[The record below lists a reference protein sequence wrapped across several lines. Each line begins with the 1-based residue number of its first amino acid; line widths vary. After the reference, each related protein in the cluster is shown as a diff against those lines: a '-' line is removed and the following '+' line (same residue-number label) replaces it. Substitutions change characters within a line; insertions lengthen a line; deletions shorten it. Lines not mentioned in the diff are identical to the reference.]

1 MGCASSSKDVFKYRH
16 NAIEKNNT
24 VTLDRL
30 LHDQTANTES
40 WNAEHTVRNNGIV
53 NRSRLLNILPEMWD
67 NCCRRSG
74 STSDLS
80 RDTVDAYS
88 PINRSDSP
96 LAQTPDN
103 FNNFMFGC
111 SKYIQDLRSN
121 TSLKKILLVT
131 SKDDSVWQSI
141 TTTARNLEWTVNRVT
156 STEEALECFH
166 KGNGVPTVAFV
177 DCRFQNDKTVD
188 AHQIARSLRSIRKNA
203 HVVLVALV
211 RKSLVLKNEKDVT
224 SILTSGFNKIIVE
237 TCNKNVWI
245 KELQQL
251 EKEDV
256 AMRSML
262 AQQDAVLAA
271 LDKTKDLVIIT
282 DLKHNIQYMNK
293 SGSVILGYGAEDVI
307 NKPLAVFHQLCDI
320 DQITKKLEKNIEW
333 DGKVSWKCKSG
344 EHVYLHCRASPFRSF
359 GKETTNYIYIQE
371 SIVDVHG
378 FPRGSVPSIRKGSYD
393 LKSINSD
400 DFSIIG
406 AQSARRQ
413 SLAKLHNLPLEAP
426 ITKVISLICTAQ
438 ENSNDQVV
446 QILDKVV
453 DILRVTEL
461 YSSHLKT
468 ENIKYDDPVTSDLIG
483 ALITQG
489 PVHVT
494 STRRSSNDSATVK
507 SQPYGLG
514 VAKMNFMTSVTPQI
528 KELLDMS
535 LYWDFN
541 VFKLEELTMK
551 RPLVHLGM
559 NLLTHFEVHKTLG
572 CDERT
577 LHAWL
582 TVIEGHYHAKNTYHN
597 STHAADVL
605 QATAM
610 FLEKDRIKRLL
621 DQLDEACCLIAAIT
635 HDIDHPGK
643 SSAFLCNSKNDLAI
657 LYNDI
662 SVLESHHAALTFKL
676 TTKDER
682 LNIFKGL
689 EKDTY
694 KVVRQNIIDMIL
706 ATEMTK
712 HFEHL
717 AKFVSVCN
725 KPSTLDEAPVDGLT
739 PSEVSPETIMPT
751 SAEEVNLVKRMLIK
765 CADVSNPTRP
775 LKMCVEWAKRIA
787 EEYFNQTDEEKLNH
801 LPVVMPMF
809 DRASCSIPKSQIG
822 FMDYIINDMFETWDS
837 FIDMP
842 EMLYYMRSNYQY
854 WKDLEEKGTI
864 SFNDIC
870 KMMTTTLPKIP
881 ESSGNH

>member
-1 MGCASSSKDVFKYRH
+1 MGCVSSSKDVYKYRH
-16 NAIEKNNT
+16 NTIEKNNT

-30 LHDQTANTES
+30 LHDQTANTEL
-40 WNAEHTVRNNGIV
+40 WDAEHRVNNNDIASRN
-53 NRSRLLNILPEMWD
+53 RLLDTLQEMWD

-74 STSDLS
+74 SASDLS

-96 LAQTPDN
+96 LTQTTDN

-111 SKYIQDLRSN
+111 SKFIQDLHSN
-121 TSLKKILLVT
+121 YSLKKILVVT

-141 TTTARNLEWTVNRVT
+141 STTAKNLEWTVNRVT
-156 STEEALECFH
+156 NTEEALECFH

-177 DCRFQNDKTVD
+177 DCRFQNDKAID
-188 AHQIARSLRSIRKNA
+188 AYQLARSLRSIRKNA

-211 RKSLVLKNEKDVT
+211 RKSLVLRNEKDVT

-256 AMRSML
+256 AMRSIL

-293 SGSVILGYGAEDVI
+293 SGSVILGYGAEDMI
-307 NKPLAVFHQLCDI
+307 NKPLAIFHQLGDI

-344 EHVYLHCRASPFRSF
+344 EHVYLHCRASPFRPF

-371 SIVDVHG
+371 SIVDIHG

-400 DFSIIG
+400 G

-582 TVIEGHYHAKNTYHN
+582 TVVESHYHAKNTYHN

-725 KPSTLDEAPVDGLT
+725 KPSTLDEVPVDGLT

-881 ESSGNH
+881 ESGGNH

>member
-1 MGCASSSKDVFKYRH
+1 
-16 NAIEKNNT
+16 
-24 VTLDRL
+24 
-30 LHDQTANTES
+30 
-40 WNAEHTVRNNGIV
+40 
-53 NRSRLLNILPEMWD
+53 MWD
-67 NCCRRSG
+67 NCCRRRRG
-74 STSDLS
+74 SPTDVS
-80 RDTVDAYS
+80 RGTGGDAYS

-96 LAQTPDN
+96 LAQTPEN
-103 FNNFMFGC
+103 SFVFGC
-111 SKYIQDLRSN
+111 SKHMQDVRPNS
-121 TSLKKILLVT
+121 TLKKILLVAP
-131 SKDDSVWQSI
+131 KEDSVWQ
-141 TTTARNLEWTVNRVT
+141 TMETVAGHLDWAVDRVN
-156 STEEALECFH
+156 SSEEALECFH
-166 KGNGVPTVAFV
+166 KGNSVPAVVFV
-177 DCRFQNDKTVD
+177 DCRYQNDKAVD
-188 AHQIARSLRSIRKNA
+188 GHQIARSLRSMKRNA

-211 RKSLVLKNEKDVT
+211 RKSLVERNEKDVT
-224 SILTSGFNKIIVE
+224 SILASGFNKIIVE
-237 TCNKNVWI
+237 TYNKNLWI

-251 EKEDV
+251 EREDMAV
-256 AMRSML
+256 RSML

-271 LDKTKDLVIIT
+271 MDKTKDLVIIT

-293 SGSVILGYGAEDVI
+293 SGTSILGYGAEDML
-307 NKPLAVFHQLCDI
+307 NKPLPLFHQLGEI

-333 DGKVSWKCKSG
+333 EGKVSWKCKNG
-344 EHVYLHCRASPFRSF
+344 EHVYLQCRAFPFRAF
-359 GKETTNYIYIQE
+359 GKETTNYVYVQE
-371 SIVDVHG
+371 TIGDGHG
-378 FPRGSVPSIRKGSYD
+378 YPRGSVPSIRKGSYD

-400 DFSIIG
+400 G

-426 ITKVISLICTAQ
+426 ITKVISLICAAQ
-438 ENSNDQVV
+438 ENSSDQVV

-489 PVHVT
+489 PMHVT

-507 SQPYGLG
+507 HQPYGLSL
-514 VAKMNFMTSVTPQI
+514 AKTNFMSSVTPQI

-541 VFKLEELTMK
+541 IFKLEELTMK

-572 CDERT
+572 CDERV
-577 LHAWL
+577 LQGWL
-582 TVIEGHYHAKNTYHN
+582 TVVEGHYHSKNTYHN

-621 DQLDEACCLIAAIT
+621 DQLDQACCLIAAIT

-643 SSAFLCNSKNDLAI
+643 SSAFLCNSQNDLAL

-676 TTKDER
+676 TIKDDR
-682 LNIFKGL
+682 VNIFKGL

-725 KPSTLDEAPVDGLT
+725 KPSQQDDATADGLS
-739 PSEVSPETIMPT
+739 PSEVGPEMVTPT

-775 LKMCVEWAKRIA
+775 LKQCVEWAKRIA
-787 EEYFNQTDEEKLNH
+787 EEYFNQTDEEKINH

-809 DRASCSIPKSQIG
+809 DRATCSIPKSQIG

-842 EMLYYMRSNYQY
+842 EMLYYMRTNYQY

-864 SFNDIC
+864 STSEVC
-870 KMMTTTLPKIP
+870 KTSLPHITLPKIP
-881 ESSGNH
+881 ETNGNSN

>member
-1 MGCASSSKDVFKYRH
+1 MGYASNSKDVFKYRH
-16 NAIEKNNT
+16 ESIEKYNI
-24 VTLDRL
+24 VTLDHRVYSKSA
-30 LHDQTANTES
+30 DTDEWNVRRPVKNSGTA
-40 WNAEHTVRNNGIV
+40 G
-53 NRSRLLNILPEMWD
+53 NRILIILTAMWD

-80 RDTVDAYS
+80 RETVDAYS

-96 LAQTPDN
+96 LAPQTPEN
-103 FNNFMFGC
+103 FNYYMFGC

-121 TSLKKILLVT
+121 PMLKKILIVT
-131 SKDDSVWQSI
+131 SKDDSVWQSV
-141 TTTARNLEWTVNRVT
+141 TTTARNLDWAVNRV
-156 STEEALECFH
+156 SSSEEALECFH
-166 KGNGVPTVAFV
+166 KGNEVPAVAFV
-177 DCRFQNDKTVD
+177 DCRHQNDKTVD

-211 RKSLVLKNEKDVT
+211 RKSFVVRNEKDVT

-251 EKEDV
+251 EKEDISV
-256 AMRSML
+256 RSML
-262 AQQDAVLAA
+262 IQQDAVLAA

-293 SGSVILGYGAEDVI
+293 MGSIVLGYAPEDVV
-307 NKPLAVFHQLCDI
+307 NQPLAVFHQLGDI
-320 DQITKKLEKNIEW
+320 DQITKKLQKNIEW
-333 DGKVSWKCKSG
+333 DGKVSWKCKNG
-344 EHVYLHCRASPFRSF
+344 EPVYLQCRAFPFRSF
-359 GKETTNYIYIQE
+359 GKETTNFIYVQE
-371 SIVDVHG
+371 TIAEGHG
-378 FPRGSVPSIRKGSYD
+378 YPRGSVPSIRKGSYD

-400 DFSIIG
+400 G

-468 ENIKYDDPVTSDLIG
+468 ENIKFDDPVTSDLIG

-489 PVHVT
+489 PMHVT

-507 SQPYGLG
+507 NQPYGMG
-514 VAKMNFMTSVTPQI
+514 IAKMNFMTSVTPQI

-541 VFKLEELTMK
+541 VFKLEELSMK

-559 NLLTHFEVHKTLG
+559 NLLMHFEVHKTLG

-582 TVIEGHYHAKNTYHN
+582 TVIESHYHAKNTYHN

-643 SSAFLCNSKNDLAI
+643 SSAFLCNSQNDLAI

-676 TTKDER
+676 TTRDER

-725 KPSTLDEAPVDGLT
+725 KPSSLDEAPVDGLT
-739 PSEVSPETIMPT
+739 PSDVSPETIAPT

-787 EEYFNQTDEEKLNH
+787 EEYFNQTDEEKINH

-809 DRASCSIPKSQIG
+809 DRVTCSIPKSQIG

-864 SFNDIC
+864 SINEIC
-870 KMMTTTLPKIP
+870 KTMTTTLPKIP

>member
-1 MGCASSSKDVFKYRH
+1 
-16 NAIEKNNT
+16 
-24 VTLDRL
+24 
-30 LHDQTANTES
+30 
-40 WNAEHTVRNNGIV
+40 
-53 NRSRLLNILPEMWD
+53 MWD

-74 STSDLS
+74 SASDLS

-96 LAQTPDN
+96 LTQTTDN

-111 SKYIQDLRSN
+111 SKFIQDLHSN
-121 TSLKKILLVT
+121 YSLKKILVVT

-141 TTTARNLEWTVNRVT
+141 STTAKNLEWTVNRVT
-156 STEEALECFH
+156 NTEEALECFH

-177 DCRFQNDKTVD
+177 DCRFQNDKAID
-188 AHQIARSLRSIRKNA
+188 AYQLARSLRSIRKNA

-211 RKSLVLKNEKDVT
+211 RKSLVLRNEKDVT

-256 AMRSML
+256 AMRSIL

-293 SGSVILGYGAEDVI
+293 SGSVILGYGAEDMI
-307 NKPLAVFHQLCDI
+307 NKPLAIFHQLGDI

-344 EHVYLHCRASPFRSF
+344 EHVYLHCRASPFRPF

-371 SIVDVHG
+371 SIVDIHG

-582 TVIEGHYHAKNTYHN
+582 TVVESHYHAKNTYHN

-725 KPSTLDEAPVDGLT
+725 KPSTLDEVPVDGLT

-881 ESSGNH
+881 ESGGNH

>member
-1 MGCASSSKDVFKYRH
+1 MGCVSSSKDVFEYH
-16 NAIEKNNT
+16 YDAIEKTNSD
-24 VTLDRL
+24 TLGRI
-30 LHDQTANTES
+30 LHDQTANTDV
-40 WNAEHTVRNNGIV
+40 WNTEIAVRNN
-53 NRSRLLNILPEMWD
+53 NDLTENRLLNIPSEMWD

-74 STSDLS
+74 SASDLS

-96 LAQTPDN
+96 LAQTPE
-103 FNNFMFGC
+103 NNYMFGC
-111 SKYIQDLRSN
+111 SKYIQDLRPN
-121 TSLKKILLVT
+121 PTLKNILAVT
-131 SKDDSVWQSI
+131 SKEDSVWQSI
-141 TTTARNLEWTVNRVT
+141 ATTARNLDWTVNRVT
-156 STEEALECFH
+156 SSEEALECFH
-166 KGNGVPTVAFV
+166 KGNGVPAVAFV
-177 DCRFQNDKTVD
+177 DCRYQNDKTVD

-211 RKSLVLKNEKDVT
+211 RKSFVVKNEKDVT

-251 EKEDV
+251 EKEDIT
-256 AMRSML
+256 MRSML

-293 SGSVILGYGAEDVI
+293 SGSMILGYAAEDVV
-307 NKPLAVFHQLCDI
+307 NKPLAAFHQLGDI

-333 DGKVSWKCKSG
+333 DGKVSWKCKNG
-344 EHVYLHCRASPFRSF
+344 EHVYLQCRASPFRSF
-359 GKETTNYIYIQE
+359 GKETTNYIYVQE
-371 SIVDVHG
+371 SIGEGHG
-378 FPRGSVPSIRKGSYD
+378 YPRGSVPSIRKGSYD

-400 DFSIIG
+400 G

-514 VAKMNFMTSVTPQI
+514 IAKMNFMASVTPQI
-528 KELLDMS
+528 KELLDMA

-582 TVIEGHYHAKNTYHN
+582 TVVESHYHAKNTYHN

-643 SSAFLCNSKNDLAI
+643 SSAFLCNSQNDLAI

-676 TTKDER
+676 TTRDDR

-694 KVVRQNIIDMIL
+694 KVVRQNVIDMIL

-725 KPSTLDEAPVDGLT
+725 KPSTLDDAPIDGLT
-739 PSEVSPETIMPT
+739 PSEVSPEILAPT
-751 SAEEVNLVKRMLIK
+751 SAEEINLVKRMLIK

-787 EEYFNQTDEEKLNH
+787 DEYFNQTDEEKINH

-809 DRASCSIPKSQIG
+809 DRATCSIPKSQIG

-864 SFNDIC
+864 SYSDVC
-870 KMMTTTLPKIP
+870 KMPLATTLPKIP
-881 ESSGNH
+881 ESGGNNAEN

>member
-1 MGCASSSKDVFKYRH
+1 MGCASKGQDVFNHCYYV
-16 NAIEKNNT
+16 AEENNIVSSDYLLQDCRPDT
-24 VTLDRL
+24 NERNKRLPERNSGLLVARL
-30 LHDQTANTES
+30 LSISSD
-40 WNAEHTVRNNGIV
+40 
-53 NRSRLLNILPEMWD
+53 MWD
-67 NCCRRSG
+67 NCCCRRRDSLVE
-74 STSDLS
+74 TS
-80 RDTVDAYS
+80 RDLGDVYS
-88 PINRSDSP
+88 PINRSESP
-96 LAQTPDN
+96 LAQSPEN
-103 FNNFMFGC
+103 CNRFVFGC
-111 SKYIQDLRSN
+111 FLNIQDARLN
-121 TSLKKILLVT
+121 FTFKKILIVA
-131 SKDDSVWQSI
+131 SKDDTVWQ
-141 TTTARNLEWTVNRVT
+141 TLDTTAIHLGWIIDRVT
-156 STEEALECFH
+156 SSDEALQIFH
-166 KGNGVPTVAFV
+166 KGNEVPIVVFV
-177 DCRFQNDKTVD
+177 DCRCQNDKLID
-188 AHQIARSLRSIRKNA
+188 GYHMAKSLRSNKRNSY
-203 HVVLVALV
+203 VVLVALV
-211 RKSLVLKNEKDVT
+211 RKSFVEKNESDVT
-224 SILTSGFNKIIVE
+224 LLLTSGFNKIMIE
-237 TCNKNVWI
+237 SCNKNTWI
-245 KELQQL
+245 KELNQL
-251 EKEDV
+251 ERDDV
-256 AMRSML
+256 AVRSVL
-262 AQQDAVLAA
+262 AQQDAILAA
-271 LDKTKDLVIIT
+271 MDKTKDIVIIT

-293 SGSVILGYGAEDVI
+293 SGSSIMGYNTEDVL
-307 NKPLAVFHQLCDI
+307 NKPLALFHQLGDI

-333 DGKVSWKCKSG
+333 DGKVSWKCKNG
-344 EHVYLHCRASPFRSF
+344 EHVYLQCRAFPFKAL
-359 GKETTNYIYIQE
+359 GKETTNYIYVQE
-371 SIVDVHG
+371 TTSDNHG
-378 FPRGSVPSIRKGSYD
+378 YPRGSVPSIRKGSYD

-400 DFSIIG
+400 G

-483 ALITQG
+483 ALITQSHM
-489 PVHVT
+489 HVT

-507 SQPYGLG
+507 SQQYGLSL
-514 VAKMNFMTSVTPQI
+514 AKTNFMLSVTPQI

-541 VFKLEELTMK
+541 IFKLEELTMK

-572 CDERT
+572 CDERV
-577 LHAWL
+577 LHGWL
-582 TVIEGHYHAKNTYHN
+582 TVVEGHYHSKNSYHN

-643 SSAFLCNSKNDLAI
+643 SSAFLCNSQNDLAL

-676 TTKDER
+676 TIKDDR
-682 LNIFKGL
+682 VNIFKGL

-725 KPSTLDEAPVDGLT
+725 KPTQQDDVPADGLT
-739 PSEVSPETIMPT
+739 PSEVGPEIIQPT

-775 LKMCVEWAKRIA
+775 LKLCVEWAKRIA
-787 EEYFNQTDEEKLNH
+787 EEYFNQTDEEKINH

-809 DRASCSIPKSQIG
+809 DRATCSIPKSQIG
-822 FMDYIINDMFETWDS
+822 FMDYIINDMFETWDA

-842 EMLYYMRSNYQY
+842 EMLYYMRTNYQY

-864 SFNDIC
+864 STSDNC
-870 KMMTTTLPKIP
+870 KTSLTYSTLPKIP
-881 ESSGNH
+881 ESNGNN

>member
-1 MGCASSSKDVFKYRH
+1 
-16 NAIEKNNT
+16 
-24 VTLDRL
+24 
-30 LHDQTANTES
+30 
-40 WNAEHTVRNNGIV
+40 
-53 NRSRLLNILPEMWD
+53 MWD

-74 STSDLS
+74 SASDLS

-96 LAQTPDN
+96 LTQTTDN

-111 SKYIQDLRSN
+111 SKFIQDLHSN
-121 TSLKKILLVT
+121 YSLKKILVVT

-141 TTTARNLEWTVNRVT
+141 STTAKNLEWTVNRVT
-156 STEEALECFH
+156 NTEEALECFH

-177 DCRFQNDKTVD
+177 DCRFQNDKAID
-188 AHQIARSLRSIRKNA
+188 AYQLARSLRSIRKNA

-211 RKSLVLKNEKDVT
+211 RKSLVLRNEKDVT

-256 AMRSML
+256 AMRSIL

-293 SGSVILGYGAEDVI
+293 SGSVILGYGAEDMI
-307 NKPLAVFHQLCDI
+307 NKPLAIFHQLGDI

-344 EHVYLHCRASPFRSF
+344 EHVYLHCRASPFRPF

-371 SIVDVHG
+371 SIVDIHG

-400 DFSIIG
+400 G

-582 TVIEGHYHAKNTYHN
+582 TVVESHYHAKNTYHN

-725 KPSTLDEAPVDGLT
+725 KPSTLDEVPVDGLT

-881 ESSGNH
+881 ESGGNH

>member
-1 MGCASSSKDVFKYRH
+1 MGCVSSSKDVFEYH
-16 NAIEKNNT
+16 YDAIEKTNSD
-24 VTLDRL
+24 TLGRI
-30 LHDQTANTES
+30 LHDQTANTDV
-40 WNAEHTVRNNGIV
+40 WNTEIAVRNN
-53 NRSRLLNILPEMWD
+53 NDLTENRLLNIPSEMWD

-74 STSDLS
+74 SASDLS

-96 LAQTPDN
+96 LAQTPE
-103 FNNFMFGC
+103 NNYMFGC
-111 SKYIQDLRSN
+111 SKYIQDLRPN
-121 TSLKKILLVT
+121 PTLKNILAVT
-131 SKDDSVWQSI
+131 SKEDSVWQSI
-141 TTTARNLEWTVNRVT
+141 ATTARNLDWTVNRVT
-156 STEEALECFH
+156 SSEEALECFH
-166 KGNGVPTVAFV
+166 KGNGVPAVAFV
-177 DCRFQNDKTVD
+177 DCRYQNDKTVD

-211 RKSLVLKNEKDVT
+211 RKSFVVKNEKDVT

-251 EKEDV
+251 EKEDIT
-256 AMRSML
+256 MRSML

-293 SGSVILGYGAEDVI
+293 SGSMILGYAAEDVV
-307 NKPLAVFHQLCDI
+307 NKPLAAFHQLGDI

-333 DGKVSWKCKSG
+333 DGKVSWKCKNG
-344 EHVYLHCRASPFRSF
+344 EHVYLQCRASPFRSF
-359 GKETTNYIYIQE
+359 GKETTNYIYVQE
-371 SIVDVHG
+371 SIGEGHG
-378 FPRGSVPSIRKGSYD
+378 YPRGSVPSIRKGSYD

-400 DFSIIG
+400 G

-514 VAKMNFMTSVTPQI
+514 IAKMNFMASVTPQI
-528 KELLDMS
+528 KELLDMA

-582 TVIEGHYHAKNTYHN
+582 TVVESHYHAKNTYHN

-643 SSAFLCNSKNDLAI
+643 SSAFLCNSQNDLAI

-676 TTKDER
+676 TTRDDR
-682 LNIFKGL
+682 LNIFKGVY
-689 EKDTY
+689 TY
-694 KVVRQNIIDMIL
+694 VPIYRL
-706 ATEMTK
+706 
-712 HFEHL
+712 
-717 AKFVSVCN
+717 
-725 KPSTLDEAPVDGLT
+725 
-739 PSEVSPETIMPT
+739 
-751 SAEEVNLVKRMLIK
+751 
-765 CADVSNPTRP
+765 
-775 LKMCVEWAKRIA
+775 
-787 EEYFNQTDEEKLNH
+787 
-801 LPVVMPMF
+801 
-809 DRASCSIPKSQIG
+809 
-822 FMDYIINDMFETWDS
+822 
-837 FIDMP
+837 
-842 EMLYYMRSNYQY
+842 
-854 WKDLEEKGTI
+854 
-864 SFNDIC
+864 
-870 KMMTTTLPKIP
+870 
-881 ESSGNH
+881 